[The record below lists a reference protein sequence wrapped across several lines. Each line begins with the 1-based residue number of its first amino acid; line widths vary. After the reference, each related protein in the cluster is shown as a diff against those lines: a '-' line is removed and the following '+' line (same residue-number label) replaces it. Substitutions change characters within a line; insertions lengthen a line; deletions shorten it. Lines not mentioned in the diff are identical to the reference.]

1 MMPFDCYKIYLA
13 LKNHFTRDS
22 YDYHKYNGRTR
33 ATVETF
39 YKRKDRFWFE
49 KMCRKKTE
57 KEVED
62 FFVANFVSCSDPE
75 TLWIGDLMK
84 SGDSNY
90 TEWKKRVQSLSY
102 IFKEEVESHISGNNF
117 DTMFFIKG
125 GRHPQLLKEHLQGH
139 LSLETMLILDR
150 ILGYKNNFDKK
161 LDDPVWKVTSTR
173 MKKYSPFLNIDVFTY
188 KKILK
193 GLILDTVK

>member
-33 ATVETF
+33 ATVESF
-39 YKRKDRFWFE
+39 YMRKDRFWFE

>member
-1 MMPFDCYKIYLA
+1 
-13 LKNHFTRDS
+13 
-22 YDYHKYNGRTR
+22 
-33 ATVETF
+33 
-39 YKRKDRFWFE
+39 
-49 KMCRKKTE
+49 
-57 KEVED
+57 
-62 FFVANFVSCSDPE
+62 
-75 TLWIGDLMK
+75 MK

-150 ILGYKNNFDKK
+150 ILGYKK
-161 LDDPVWKVTSTR
+161 
-173 MKKYSPFLNIDVFTY
+173 
-188 KKILK
+188 
-193 GLILDTVK
+193 

>member
-1 MMPFDCYKIYLA
+1 M
-13 LKNHFTRDS
+13 
-22 YDYHKYNGRTR
+22 
-33 ATVETF
+33 
-39 YKRKDRFWFE
+39 
-49 KMCRKKTE
+49 
-57 KEVED
+57 
-62 FFVANFVSCSDPE
+62 SCSDPE

-102 IFKEEVESHISGNNF
+102 IFKEEVDTNICGNDF
-117 DTMFFIKG
+117 DKLFSIEG
-125 GRHPQLLKEHLQGH
+125 GRHPQLLKKHLQGH